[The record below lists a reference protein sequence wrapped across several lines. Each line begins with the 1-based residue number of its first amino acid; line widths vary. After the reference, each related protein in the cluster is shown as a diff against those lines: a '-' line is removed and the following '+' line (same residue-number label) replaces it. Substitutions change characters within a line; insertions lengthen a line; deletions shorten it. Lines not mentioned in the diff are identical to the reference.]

1 MLYICNTTK
10 AQSSFSSEK
19 TERPP
24 KVQNFSRKL
33 TITYESINQQ
43 GKMIPYF
50 LVLILIC
57 HISNVSTMDI
67 NLGDLPN
74 NVLKF
79 GYGINYKYMGK
90 VSHSFDRFYVV
101 TKFELPKVKDLKFDD
116 IPYDAECAHL
126 DNRKPGQILGILKDV
141 KRYCIKIAPHIEY
154 YRKQIA
160 YYNQTAAD
168 ILTNELTL
176 ILPTFPTQ
184 DRQKRGIITSLIT
197 GFIGL
202 AYEGISSFLHH
213 KRQKALHKAVNA
225 IDNKVDLQRNKIFH
239 LEDSMVM
246 YGVYNSDTLEDLI
259 DTVHKL
265 HNRTTWNEKLFSGQ
279 IENWYNYYSS
289 SSGMQHY
296 AINSLLFLTT
306 VREKYVKMYERF
318 LNQLRQYSQ
327 AIRVLSKGYLP
338 ITLLSPSKL
347 NKILQKVRE
356 TVQKENKDYD
366 ILIKRLY
373 LYYDMKLVTFG
384 IDDKRNL
391 IVQFPVFVHPHNQ
404 QHLTLYQLETVP
416 IPIIDRNKNAQSYTH
431 LQVTKPYIALNS
443 ETYISLRI
451 QELEACK
458 KIGYEYY
465 CEELFV
471 VKHRSQHN
479 CESAIYF
486 DSNDEIIKENCEF
499 QYFYNKTDVKPA
511 VLDGGNEIILANW
524 PKSKYVICKDN
535 HEYPIKIPR
544 HPYIL
549 LKRSVLCN
557 CDIHA
562 EEHSLLESIATCPGK
577 QSDMTIYYTVNTAF
591 MPYLDTFKE
600 DLELPNLEINQNW
613 TTQKQILPISLQ
625 ATPFDSR
632 LLNAPKTLKGMVQ
645 QYKQKSKM
653 LDKTPEDKPKDDFF
667 DNIAIDIFLFAAAI
681 ISMLTII
688 AIIHLM
694 CRHSKLKALLTGIA
708 FQPVNQAE
716 AAVTKQA
723 NEFCTAQWYAI
734 AALTVL
740 TILLIVYICV
750 SNQKCAMFKRR
761 LYSNTVTIMLFFSD
775 VKQYVPVK
783 LCKTAGSIHLFQI
796 YGQLDPNQI
805 ILEKNCLW
813 DMIKIDWKEVFVTL
827 NGTIVRMPKTVKI
840 PLRDKYRL
848 RTLMDKH
855 SLLLHVM
862 LRQGTSWYALDKMDS
877 ETLLPPPLQE
887 SEC

>member
-1 MLYICNTTK
+1 M
-10 AQSSFSSEK
+10 
-19 TERPP
+19 
-24 KVQNFSRKL
+24 
-33 TITYESINQQ
+33 
-43 GKMIPYF
+43 
-50 LVLILIC
+50 
-57 HISNVSTMDI
+57 
-67 NLGDLPN
+67 
-74 NVLKF
+74 
-79 GYGINYKYMGK
+79 
-90 VSHSFDRFYVV
+90 
-101 TKFELPKVKDLKFDD
+101 
-116 IPYDAECAHL
+116 
-126 DNRKPGQILGILKDV
+126 
-141 KRYCIKIAPHIEY
+141 
-154 YRKQIA
+154 
-160 YYNQTAAD
+160 
-168 ILTNELTL
+168 
-176 ILPTFPTQ
+176 
-184 DRQKRGIITSLIT
+184 
-197 GFIGL
+197 
-202 AYEGISSFLHH
+202 
-213 KRQKALHKAVNA
+213 
-225 IDNKVDLQRNKIFH
+225 
-239 LEDSMVM
+239 
-246 YGVYNSDTLEDLI
+246 
-259 DTVHKL
+259 
-265 HNRTTWNEKLFSGQ
+265 
-279 IENWYNYYSS
+279 
-289 SSGMQHY
+289 
-296 AINSLLFLTT
+296 
-306 VREKYVKMYERF
+306 
-318 LNQLRQYSQ
+318 
-327 AIRVLSKGYLP
+327 SKGYLP

-347 NKILQKVRE
+347 NIILQKVRE

-366 ILIKRLY
+366 ILIKGLY

-384 IDDKRNL
+384 IDDNRNL

-416 IPIIDRNKNAQSYTH
+416 VPIIDRNENAQSYTH

-451 QELEACK
+451 QEMEACK
-458 KIGYEYY
+458 KIGYEFY

-479 CESAIYF
+479 CESANYF
-486 DSNDEIIKENCEF
+486 DLNDEIIKENCEF

-544 HPYIL
+544 HPYVL
-549 LKRSVLCN
+549 LKRSVVCN

-562 EEHSLLESIATCPGK
+562 EEHSLLESIATFPGK

-600 DLELPNLEINQNW
+600 DLELPSLEINQNW
-613 TTQKQILPISLQ
+613 TTQKQVLPISLQ
-625 ATPFDSR
+625 ATPFDSK
-632 LLNAPKTLKGMVQ
+632 LINAPKTLKGKVQ

-667 DNIAIDIFLFAAAI
+667 DNIAVDIFLFSAAI

-694 CRHSKLKALLTGIA
+694 CRHSKLKTLLTGIA

-716 AAVTKQA
+716 AVVAKQA
-723 NEFCTAQWYAI
+723 KEFCTAQWYMI
-734 AALTVL
+734 AALTML
-740 TILLIVYICV
+740 TILLIVYICL

-775 VKQYVPVK
+775 VKQYIPVK

-813 DMIKIDWKEVFVTL
+813 DMIKIDWKEVFVNL

-848 RTLMDKH
+848 RTLLDKH

-862 LRQGTSWYALDKMDS
+862 LQQGTSWYALDKTDL